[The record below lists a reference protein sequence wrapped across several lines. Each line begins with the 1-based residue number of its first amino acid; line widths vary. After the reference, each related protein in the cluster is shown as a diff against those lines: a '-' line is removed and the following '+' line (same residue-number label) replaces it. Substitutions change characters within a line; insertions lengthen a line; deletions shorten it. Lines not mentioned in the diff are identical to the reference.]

1 VITSL
6 FLVAPISVIQPEH
19 IALPA
24 PKTKKYWSFWLCYC
38 SVTLVLLLLL
48 LLISDL
54 QHGSICPVIW
64 QWVAFGFAAAKPK
77 KLMVG
82 FWFVLAAAR
91 ACFLL
96 PRGME
101 LKPSQISGQICP

>member
-1 VITSL
+1 
-6 FLVAPISVIQPEH
+6 
-19 IALPA
+19 
-24 PKTKKYWSFWLCYC
+24 
-38 SVTLVLLLLL
+38 
-48 LLISDL
+48 
-54 QHGSICPVIW
+54 
-64 QWVAFGFAAAKPK
+64 
-77 KLMVG
+77 MVG